1 LEKVFC
7 GFKFEEDKIKMRKW
21 GGGSP
26 YDRQGSET
34 MILEDAE
41 SNGVQSSQLMLLNIE
56 IPLSQEQRLCAL

>member
-1 LEKVFC
+1 
-7 GFKFEEDKIKMRKW
+7 MRKW